1 MNGAPAGQA
10 VPGGIN
16 NSANTAGAQ
25 GNNAPV
31 APGTNSLGTA
41 QSTGSSV
48 TNSGGGGRTTGAAT
62 NQAGANG
69 GRIDGTVQKGPPM
82 EGDDEIRKANEQ
94 ADKKIKSI
102 CKGC

>member
-1 MNGAPAGQA
+1 VNGGPAGR
-10 VPGGIN
+10 N
-16 NSANTAGAQ
+16 NSVNTNGVQ

-41 QSTGSSV
+41 QSSGSAS
-48 TNSGGGGRTTGAAT
+48 TNSGGGGSTTGAAT
-62 NQAGANG
+62 NQTGVTG

-82 EGDDEIRKANEQ
+82 EGDDEISKANEQ